1 MLFGKNIVITGVA
14 SGIGARTAELA
25 SQLGANVYGIDINQP
40 KYPIGT
46 FIEGNLAT
54 VDGVQNIINA
64 LPDEVDAL
72 CNVAGVSG
80 GAGADITLRINFFG
94 LKMLSEGLAPKMRT
108 GASVVNVASIAGYG
122 WRANTQRASTIANTP
137 GFPEDMPSFL
147 TQNNIA
153 NEFGYPISKEALLVW
168 TQLASQQS
176 LFKEK
181 HIRVNAIS
189 PGPVQ
194 TPIINEFRAVLGDDR
209 VDADINKVGRAA
221 TPSDIAPSICFLC
234 SDGARWINGSNLAT
248 DGGLEA
254 VVNKEL
260 LKL

>member
-54 VDGVQNIINA
+54 VDGVQSIIDA
-64 LPDEVDAL
+64 LPNEIDAL

-80 GAGADITLRINFFG
+80 DAGADITLRINFFG
-94 LKMLSEGLAPKMRT
+94 LKMLSEGLTAKMHT
-108 GASVVNVASIAGYG
+108 GASIVNVASIAGYG
-122 WRANTQRASTIANTP
+122 WRANSQRASAIANIS
-137 GFPEDMPSFL
+137 GFPEDMSSFL
-147 TQNNIA
+147 AKNDVP
-153 NEFGYPISKEALLVW
+153 NELGYPISKEALLVW
-168 TQLASQQS
+168 TQLASQES
-176 LFKEK
+176 LFKNK
-181 HIRVNAIS
+181 GIRVNAVS

-194 TPIINEFRAVLGDDR
+194 TPIMNEFRAVLGDAR
-209 VDADINKVGRAA
+209 VDADIAKVGRAA
-221 TPSDIAPSICFLC
+221 TPSDIAPTICFLC
-234 SDGARWINGSNLAT
+234 SDGARWINGHNLAT

-260 LKL
+260 LEL